1 MSGRAQ
7 RPVTRSGWRL
17 LATVAVVTAGMAL
30 GSGMAA
36 ADEPVSSAAA
46 EVGVVQVVTD
56 QSGVTSPAPT
66 SEDILATSPQPGFV
80 QPDGCRIGA

>member
-1 MSGRAQ
+1 
-7 RPVTRSGWRL
+7 
-17 LATVAVVTAGMAL
+17 
-30 GSGMAA
+30 MAA

-56 QSGVTSPAPT
+56 QSGVTLPAPT
-66 SEDILATSPQPGFV
+66 SEDILATSPQPGLV